1 MNNDTIIFAAALNAL
16 LIKRYEQ
23 MTSFFDKG
31 VIQGCIDDARKIAA
45 LAQTETEQVAEIVE
59 NKKPR
64 GRPKLKV

>member
-1 MNNDTIIFAAALNAL
+1 MNNNTIIFSAALNAL

-23 MTSFFDKG
+23 MTSLFDEV
-31 VIQGCIDDARKIAA
+31 VIQNCINDARKIAA